1 MATVWVKP
9 HFLEKDGPL
18 ENGVFMNICSWG
30 FPDMFIRGGNLCS
43 WAMGIGWAEKGIVWS
58 RKDEKNDNLVRE
70 CVNYRDIM
78 NLF

>member
-1 MATVWVKP
+1 
-9 HFLEKDGPL
+9 
-18 ENGVFMNICSWG
+18 
-30 FPDMFIRGGNLCS
+30 
-43 WAMGIGWAEKGIVWS
+43 MGIGWAEKGIIRS

>member
-1 MATVWVKP
+1 VGTYVREA
-9 HFLEKDGPL
+9 
-18 ENGVFMNICSWG
+18 MN
-30 FPDMFIRGGNLCS
+30 
-43 WAMGIGWAEKGIVWS
+43 IGWAGKGIVWS

>member
-1 MATVWVKP
+1 VGTYVREA
-9 HFLEKDGPL
+9 
-18 ENGVFMNICSWG
+18 MN
-30 FPDMFIRGGNLCS
+30 
-43 WAMGIGWAEKGIVWS
+43 IGWAEKGIVWS

>member
-1 MATVWVKP
+1 VGTYVR
-9 HFLEKDGPL
+9 GP
-18 ENGVFMNICSWG
+18 
-30 FPDMFIRGGNLCS
+30 
-43 WAMGIGWAEKGIVWS
+43 MGIGWAEKGIVWS